1 MTVGELIR
9 QLQEWNLDDEVIVK
23 RHYPLED
30 EEYDISHVGEYYDW
44 SNKEGGSSPAI
55 ICEY

>member
-9 QLQEWNLDDEVIVK
+9 QLQKWDNNDEVIVK
-23 RHYPLED
+23 RQCPLED
-30 EEYDISHVGEYYDW
+30 EEYEISHVGVYYYW
-44 SNKEGGSSPAI
+44 SNKEGGDAPAI